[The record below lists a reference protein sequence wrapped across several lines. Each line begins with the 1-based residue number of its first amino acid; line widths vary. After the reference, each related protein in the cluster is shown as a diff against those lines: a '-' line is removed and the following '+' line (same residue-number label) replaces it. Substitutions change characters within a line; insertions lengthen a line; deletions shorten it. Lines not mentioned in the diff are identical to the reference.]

1 MIIVKK
7 CTEGKIIV
15 EVITRFR
22 AGQRKREQKEKR
34 ARGQEK
40 EKRKR
45 KIKKI
50 VKRGTIKK
58 YKMMVVMVV
67 PRRWKN

>member
-22 AGQRKREQKEKR
+22 AGQRKREKGSKKKK
-34 ARGQEK
+34 GQEGK
-40 EKRKR
+40 KRKKEREKSR
-45 KIKKI
+45 KL
-50 VKRGTIKK
+50 
-58 YKMMVVMVV
+58 
-67 PRRWKN
+67 